1 MNRHRLR
8 WSSPWSTLRFFAPIL
23 NCRFV
28 LQLRRMV
35 MRILPF
41 MRLQSQ
47 VSNVVY
53 LSWLVDVEQVR
64 QRYPDP
70 VILWEKQGKTI
81 FTILTYQHQ
90 HFGFNFLGKLRQLI
104 PSPRQSNWRFYL
116 DESKPK
122 TVIFEQVIV
131 DQALYV
137 IGGRL
142 ASDVMPA
149 QYAPNSQHQRD
160 GNAIHTRIRMDEDY
174 SFSSDIHITMQK
186 RLPEAWQSL
195 FSSWEEAVQFLVDQD
210 HVWAEWIDQPTRM
223 SQGDINMPV
232 QFQQIQAAEID
243 KLQAPQLLQQ
253 FGLDDDTAAFTFVVP
268 KLDFYVVGEKILP
281 ESQ

>member
-1 MNRHRLR
+1 
-8 WSSPWSTLRFFAPIL
+8 
-23 NCRFV
+23 
-28 LQLRRMV
+28 
-35 MRILPF
+35 

-53 LSWLVDVEQVR
+53 LSWLVDAEQVR

-70 VILWEKQGKTI
+70 VVLWEKQGKTI

-90 HFGFNFLGKLRQLI
+90 HFGFNFLGKLRQLM

-116 DESKPK
+116 NESKPK

-131 DQALYV
+131 DQALYA

-149 QYAPNSQHQRD
+149 QCAPNFQHQRD
-160 GNAIHTRIRMDEDY
+160 ENTIHTRIRMDEDY

-186 RLPEAWQSL
+186 HLPEAWQSL

-210 HVWAEWIDQPTRM
+210 HAWAEWVDQPTRM

-253 FGLDDDTAAFTFVVP
+253 LGVDDDTAAFTFVVP